1 MGSEKK
7 SWKNFFPLIFFI
19 LMGSINAEG
28 KKPEAFIAPQE
39 KKDVFAEGLAELEK
53 VNNSIKLHADST
65 ELYLNR
71 LRLTY
76 VLGVKEKKYL
86 EQSEKDLGWLQ
97 NRKEMKNAKAL
108 LLAYEGA
115 IQVAHAKHGFNFPKK
130 WEHLKRGLPLLDS
143 AISISPKEP
152 EPRYLRLVSNY
163 YLPFFLGGK
172 PKVKEDFA
180 ALAQTL
186 PGVTQM
192 FPPKWYV
199 SIAKFVVEK
208 GNLAQD
214 ETKNLEVCI
223 LTVSQGI
230 AE

>member
-1 MGSEKK
+1 MVIEKI
-7 SWKNFFPLIFFI
+7 SWKFFI
-19 LMGSINAEG
+19 LLNFFLISGSIYADG
-28 KKPEAFIAPQE
+28 KNSDAHVAPQE
-39 KKDVFAEGLAELEK
+39 KKNVFAEGLTELEK
-53 VNNSIKLHADST
+53 VNTLIKLHGDST

-76 VLGVKEKKYL
+76 VLGVKEEKYL
-86 EQSEKDLGWLQ
+86 IQSEKDLAWLQ
-97 NRKEMKNAKAL
+97 SGKDTKNTKAL

-115 IQVAHAKHGFNFPKK
+115 IQVAHAKHGFNFPRK
-130 WEHLKRGLPLLDS
+130 WENLKKGIPLLDS
-143 AISISPKEP
+143 AITMSPKEP

-163 YLPFFLGGK
+163 YLPFFMGRK

-199 SIAKFVVEK
+199 SIAKFVVEN
-208 GNLAQD
+208 GDLAQ
-214 ETKNLEVCI
+214 EEIKNLEVCI
-223 LTVSQGI
+223 LMVSKGI
-230 AE
+230 PE